1 MAKTAFSLVL
11 PIIFIVMFC
20 LVDENM
26 GCGQYIG
33 PCPVRGTCDQVCK
46 AQFGPKADGICDFT
60 GTKRCAC
67 KYPCMTDKTRI

>member
-1 MAKTAFSLVL
+1 
-11 PIIFIVMFC
+11 
-20 LVDENM
+20 M